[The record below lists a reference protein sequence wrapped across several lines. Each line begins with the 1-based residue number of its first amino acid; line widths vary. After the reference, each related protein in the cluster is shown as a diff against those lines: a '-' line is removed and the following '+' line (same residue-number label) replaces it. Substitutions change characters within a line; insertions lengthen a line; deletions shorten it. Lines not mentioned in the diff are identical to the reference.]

1 MCRTNACANTVP
13 GALRNCTP
21 AAAWVPA
28 KDVSAA
34 PLLNFFSAGRLI
46 PSARR
51 FFRCVA
57 RAWRQSQR
65 ILRHEIKRRIPM
77 KWQGVMPAITTCFDH
92 NEKVDHAFMANHCRW
107 LIENGCTG
115 VVALGSLGEGA
126 TLSVD
131 EKEAILRNCVSALK
145 GRAPVVAAIS
155 ALSTAEAVAQAKAA
169 ESAGCEGLMVLPP
182 YVYKGDWREMK
193 AHVAA
198 VLKST
203 PLSGMLYNNPVS
215 YGTDFLPAQILELA
229 TEHQNL
235 HSVKESSTDV
245 RRVSAIR
252 ALIGDRLVLFIGVDD
267 AILEGIGVGATGWI
281 AGLANALPRESVD
294 LFNYG
299 MEGKSEQAFE
309 LYRWFLPLLRLDT
322 VPKFIQLIK
331 LVQEELGIGNARVRA
346 PKLEL
351 VGEELESIKK
361 LIRDAIKNRPKNASS
376 GLAQAAR

>member
-1 MCRTNACANTVP
+1 
-13 GALRNCTP
+13 
-21 AAAWVPA
+21 
-28 KDVSAA
+28 
-34 PLLNFFSAGRLI
+34 
-46 PSARR
+46 
-51 FFRCVA
+51 
-57 RAWRQSQR
+57 
-65 ILRHEIKRRIPM
+65 M
-77 KWQGVMPAITTCFDH
+77 KWQGVMPAITTCFDQ
-92 NEKVDHAFMANHCRW
+92 NEKVDHAFMARHCRW
-107 LIENGCTG
+107 LVENGCTG

-126 TLSVD
+126 TLSFD
-131 EKEAILRNCVSALK
+131 EKVAILRNCVSALN

-155 ALSTAEAVAQAKAA
+155 ALSTAEAVTQAKAA

-203 PLSGMLYNNPVS
+203 RLSCMLYNNPVS
-215 YGTDFLPAQILELA
+215 YGTDFLPEQIQELA
-229 TEHQNL
+229 NEHENL
-235 HSVKESSTDV
+235 LSVKESSTDL

-252 ALIGDRLVLFIGVDD
+252 ALIGDRLVLFLGVDD

-294 LFNYG
+294 LFHYG
-299 MEGKSEQAFE
+299 MEGKSAQAFE

-331 LVQEELGIGNARVRA
+331 LVQQELGIGNARVRA

-351 VGEELESIKK
+351 VGEELESTRS

-376 GLAQAAR
+376 ALANAAR